1 MMSSIVNTY
10 HNITSQP
17 LGIDPFTVGHVLF
30 SVLILSAGY
39 FLRRIVVAGLL
50 ALLSRLASQTQTQAD
65 DLLLEAIRVPA
76 RAAVVIL
83 SILWAIVVLP
93 VEHFPT
99 FERVFY
105 TLFRMSVIILVC
117 WTATRSIKVLT
128 YLMRGAMTIK
138 EKIIDDRL
146 MPFIEQILK
155 IVVILIGF
163 VMVLQ
168 EFGYDPSGLIA
179 GLGLGGLA
187 FALAAKDTLSNFF
200 GSMMILTDKPFQVGD
215 YIDFKGFEGTVEMIG
230 FRSTHVRLMD
240 KSIVQIP
247 NGMLASDPVR
257 NFSRRDRR
265 RVHFTVGIPYEC
277 TPTMMKAAITAIEDV
292 ISANPGVTPDPMVV
306 RFSKFNESSLDIMV
320 HCYVNTNVWAEWLE
334 FQEAIMLAVYERFGQ
349 LGIPFAY
356 PAMTVHMGAETAPD
370 RAGEEKSI
378 RFLESINVRTLHDPR
393 VPAGQVSK
401 PAAVPAEEHFQAM
414 DPRP

>member
-1 MMSSIVNTY
+1 MLTSIIESFRTF
-10 HNITSQP
+10 TGQP
-17 LGIDPFTVGHVLF
+17 LGIEPFTWGHIFF
-30 SVLILSAGY
+30 STLILSAGY
-39 FLRRIVVAGLL
+39 FLRRVVVAGLL
-50 ALLSRLASQTQTQAD
+50 GLLSRLASQTQTQAD

-76 RAAVVIL
+76 RTTVVIL
-83 SILWAIVVLP
+83 SILWAVVVLP
-93 VEHFPT
+93 IEQFPA

-105 TLFRMSVIILVC
+105 ALFRMSIIILVC
-117 WTATRSIKVLT
+117 WTAARSIKVLT
-128 YLMRGAMTIK
+128 YLMRGAMSIK

-146 MPFIEQILK
+146 MPFVEQILK
-155 IVVILIGF
+155 IVIVMIGF

-215 YIDFKGFEGTVEMIG
+215 YIEFKGVEGTVEMIG
-230 FRSTHVRLMD
+230 FRSTHVRLLD

-265 RVHFTVGIPYEC
+265 RVFFTVGITYEC
-277 TPTMMKAAITAIEDV
+277 THAMMKAAITAVEDV
-292 ISANPGVTPDPMVV
+292 ISSHPRLTPDPMVV
-306 RFSKFNESSLDIMV
+306 RFSKFNESSLDILV
-320 HCYVNTNVWAEWLE
+320 HCYADTNVWAEWLE
-334 FQEAIMLAVYERFGQ
+334 IQESIMLAVYERFGQ

-356 PAMTVHMGAETAPD
+356 PAMTVHMGAETVPD
-370 RAGEEKSI
+370 QEREARSL
-378 RFLESINVRTLHDPR
+378 RFLESLNVRALHEAR
-393 VPAGQVSK
+393 VPAGQV
-401 PAAVPAEEHFQAM
+401 PTPPQVLPEEHFHAM